1 MGIQLI
7 PAPVR
12 VSQGSAPTCWAACTT
27 SWLTVNKDRPQLNMK
42 QLVDRYGDPKLNGG
56 ITMTDPKWE
65 QLRANLRWTNSTIA
79 LIVAATN
86 TNNREKQLTL
96 IELADTIEETLFTRG
111 YILLVDN
118 HTPGTAITKGIS
130 HMYVVYGITQL
141 SGGGYD
147 MLVMDPSP
155 QNRTRVTVGTFLNHH
170 IALIGCYEKKAVAN
184 RVFR

>member
-7 PAPVR
+7 PAPVK

-42 QLVDRYGDPKLNGG
+42 QLIDRYGDPKKNGG
-56 ITMTDPKWE
+56 ISFQDSKWTDLMK
-65 QLRANLRWTNSTIA
+65 AMRWTNS
-79 LIVAATN
+79 LIVQVVGTKAAGSSGS
-86 TNNREKQLTL
+86 QLTL

-118 HTPGTAITKGIS
+118 HTPGTPLSQGIS
-130 HMYVVYGITQL
+130 HMYVVYGITQT
-141 SGGGYD
+141 GDGGYE

-155 QNRTRVTVGTFLNHH
+155 KHLSRVTVGTFLNHH
-170 IALIGCYEKKAVAN
+170 IALIGALEKKAVASKSLP
-184 RVFR
+184 